1 MTDAA
6 HLLSD
11 FIGFLV
17 SVFSIWL
24 GQRPSTKR
32 NSLGFHRAEVL
43 GALFSI
49 IFIWLLTAV
58 FTYLAIVRLINGKYD
73 IDANTMMICAT
84 IGVFIN
90 VV

>member
-24 GQRPSTKR
+24 GQRPRSKR
-32 NSLGFHRAEVL
+32 HSWGFHRAEVL

-49 IFIWLLTAV
+49 VFIWLLTAI
-58 FTYLAIVRLINGKYD
+58 FMYLAIHRLVTGIYD
-73 IDANTMMICAT
+73 IDANTMMIVST

-90 VV
+90 IV